1 MKKTLKYLLIL
12 LLIASKSMAQ
22 KTNFAGISLGSTS
35 FRDGISSPLRYDIP
49 MAGLWFEHQK
59 TNQKRLNYS
68 SFNVNYG
75 AKSSEN
81 KFFQQS
87 FQTNFSLGRLFS
99 VAKNVYLGGEASANI
114 NIRLGGRFVISESNP
129 IGGNLT
135 LNVSPAV
142 FWRRDF
148 ETRKYKYRLSDT
160 FSAAVLGFGV
170 SGGGNYQGGTGP
182 ITTFSA
188 LNKFYNF
195 RNSVCLDWQNQ
206 NKKSGWRVAY
216 RWEFT
221 TFKSPIN
228 SQYGSSSISISKM
241 L

>member
-1 MKKTLKYLLIL
+1 
-12 LLIASKSMAQ
+12 MAQ
-22 KTNFAGISLGSTS
+22 KTNFVGISLGSTS
-35 FRDGISSPLRYDIP
+35 FRDGISSPIRYDIP

-59 TNQKRLNYS
+59 TTQKRLNYS
-68 SFNVNYG
+68 NFSINYG
-75 AKSSEN
+75 DRPDPN

-99 VAKNVYLGGEASANI
+99 VAKNVYLGGEASVNI
-114 NIRLGGRFVISESNP
+114 NTRLGGGFVISESNP

-142 FWRRDF
+142 FWKRDF
-148 ETRKYKYRLSDT
+148 ETQKYKYRLSDT

-195 RNSVCLDWQNQ
+195 RNSVGLDWQNQ

-228 SQYGSSSISISKM
+228 SQYGSSSISISKI

>member
-1 MKKTLKYLLIL
+1 
-12 LLIASKSMAQ
+12 MAQ

-35 FRDGISSPLRYDIP
+35 FRDGISSPLRYDMPI
-49 MAGLWFEHQK
+49 AGLWFEHQK
-59 TNQKRLNYS
+59 TSQKRLNYS
-68 SFNVNYG
+68 SFSVNYG
-75 AKSSEN
+75 VKTDPN

-99 VAKNVYLGGEASANI
+99 VAKNVYLGGEASVNI
-114 NIRLGGRFVISESNP
+114 NTRLGRFTISESNP

-135 LNVSPAV
+135 LNISPAV
-142 FWRRDF
+142 FWKRDF

-206 NKKSGWRVAY
+206 NKKSGWRLAY

-221 TFKSPIN
+221 TFKLPIN
-228 SQYGSSSISISKM
+228 SQCGSSSISISKM

>member
-1 MKKTLKYLLIL
+1 MKQTPKYLLIL
-12 LLIASKSMAQ
+12 CLIASKSMAQ
-22 KTNFAGISLGSTS
+22 KINFVGVSLGSAS
-35 FRDGISSPLRYDIP
+35 FRDGISSPLRYDMP
-49 MAGLWFEHQK
+49 MAGLWFERQK
-59 TNQKRLNYS
+59 TNQKRHNYS
-68 SFNVNYG
+68 SFSVNYG

-99 VAKNVYLGGEASANI
+99 VAKNVYLGGEASVNI
-114 NIRLGGRFVISESNP
+114 NTRFGNSFRFIESNP

-142 FWRRDF
+142 FWKKDF
-148 ETRKYKYRLSDT
+148 ETQKYKYRLSDT
-160 FSAAVLGFGV
+160 FSAAVLGVG
-170 SGGGNYQGGTGP
+170 GGGNYQGGTGA
-182 ITTFSA
+182 ITTLSA

>member
-22 KTNFAGISLGSTS
+22 KINFVGISLGSTS
-35 FRDGISSPLRYDIP
+35 FRDGISSPIRYDMPIV
-49 MAGLWFEHQK
+49 GLWFEHQK
-59 TNQKRLNYS
+59 MTQKRLNYS

-75 AKSSEN
+75 AKSDPN

-99 VAKNVYLGGEASANI
+99 VAKNVYLGGEASVNI
-114 NIRLGGRFVISESNP
+114 NTRLGRFVISESNP

-135 LNVSPAV
+135 LNISPAL
-142 FWRRDF
+142 FWKKDF
-148 ETRKYKYRLSDT
+148 ETQKYKYRLSDT
-160 FSAAVLGFGV
+160 FSAAVLGLGV
-170 SGGGNYQGGTGP
+170 SGGGNYQGGTGA

-195 RNSVCLDWQNQ
+195 RNSVGIDWQNQ
-206 NKKSGWRVAY
+206 NKKSGWRLAY
-216 RWEFT
+216 HWEFT

>member
-1 MKKTLKYLLIL
+1 MKRTVEYLLIL
-12 LLIASKSMAQ
+12 CLITSKSMAQ
-22 KTNFAGISLGSTS
+22 KTNFVGISLGSTS
-35 FRDGISSPLRYDIP
+35 FRDGISSPIRYDMP

-59 TNQKRLNYS
+59 TTQKRFNYS
-68 SFNVNYG
+68 NFSVNYR
-75 AKSSEN
+75 AKPNPN

-87 FQTNFSLGRLFS
+87 FQTSFSLGKLFF
-99 VAKNVYLGGEASANI
+99 VTKNIYLGGETSVNI
-114 NIRLGGRFVISESNP
+114 NTRFGNSFRLIESNP

-135 LNVSPAV
+135 FNISPAL
-142 FWRRDF
+142 FWKRDF
-148 ETRKYKYRLSDT
+148 ETQKYKYRVSDT
-160 FSAAVLGFGV
+160 FSAAVLGLGV

-206 NKKSGWRVAY
+206 NRKSGWRVVY